1 MTRQIA
7 ILSGK
12 GGAGK
17 TSVSAALVK
26 LLDSVVAVDAD
37 VNASN
42 LPLLLSHDRQAVQ
55 PYYGMDVALIDQ
67 DRCNGCTICAEA
79 CRFDAVSRDEAG
91 RVRIDSGCEGCASC
105 AFSCPVQ
112 AISMVERHGGD
123 WYRSTIANGYLVH
136 ADLIP
141 GEDNSGKLITKVRNE
156 ASAVAKDRDIPY
168 IVIDGPPGTSCQ
180 TISSM
185 TGTDLVLA
193 VVEESLSG
201 LSDYRRLAE
210 LIGKFSIPH
219 LVLINKAGFS
229 SAIEERILATAD
241 AFGGTLAG
249 RIPFDRRIQEALQ
262 NLQSLAEMEEYR
274 VEMAT
279 VLERLLT
286 TLDKKLKTG
295 DP

>member
-17 TSVSAALVK
+17 TSITASLIK

-42 LPLLLSHDRQAVQ
+42 LPILLPHRRESTQ
-55 PYYGMDVALIDQ
+55 PYFGMDIAQVEHGK
-67 DRCNGCTICAEA
+67 CTGCGACLPICK
-79 CRFDAVSRDEAG
+79 FDAISPTADGEISIA
-91 RVRIDSGCEGCASC
+91 DDCEGCASC
-105 AFSCPVQ
+105 AFACPHD
-112 AISMVERHGGD
+112 AIRMVARQGGAHYLSSMG
-123 WYRSTIANGYLVH
+123 NGFLVH

-141 GEDNSGKLITKVRNE
+141 GQDNSGKLITRIRTE
-156 ASAVAKDRDIPY
+156 ASAVAKQQDIAY

-180 TISSM
+180 AISSI
-185 TGTDLVLA
+185 TGTDRILA

-210 LIGKFSIPH
+210 LINKFSIPH
-219 LVLINKAGFS
+219 DVLINKAGCDP
-229 SAIEERILATAD
+229 AIAERIELAAEE
-241 AFGGTLAG
+241 FGGRLSG
-249 RIPFDRRIQEALQ
+249 RIPFDRKIPQALQ
-262 NLQSLAEMEEYR
+262 NLQSPADMDDYKGILSD
-274 VEMAT
+274 
-279 VLERLLT
+279 VLNRLLE
-286 TLDKKLKTG
+286 